1 MTAAVHRMGTPSL
14 SIPPS
19 QNTAPVLEFNCLYTH
34 DIRRK
39 QKRWQDGFL
48 RFHTFNKRVMVYD
61 VPRNFIGDM
70 HWKEGE
76 DLQEGDE
83 VTLEKDAVLVQ
94 VSESVGRTET
104 DLTEL
109 KQSAKKSKRTEGGQR
124 SSSPPRNAATPSRPM
139 GPPAARP
146 GTASVAGSNT
156 QLKHRSLNAL
166 LGTPKG
172 RLGKATVPTKSPFE
186 TRQAEENENW
196 ESGRPPKRSKAE
208 TWNVTRTTVPLPD
221 ARRDTPLWKRTSE
234 ARAKAAKRIPIPP
247 GQQKLGMKEV
257 IDLSDDG
264 EDSPSRFLQGFSS
277 DAVGPAS
284 SPVREVPRPPSPPAR
299 RQQVRS
305 SSPAFQTQNA
315 AKTKRKGN
323 DVEDRNETPSR
334 PEKAARIEPPQEVTE
349 EPQPA
354 HSPARIAPPF
364 LPPPSNKPSQ
374 TLRMATSAPKRKTLA
389 CLDQVS
395 ASPVGSTER
404 PNSAEAGRPTSSKRK
419 TQRELL
425 EERLAKMNKM
435 AQQRADDLK
444 AIVDDA
450 DATAL
455 EITQMDEEE
464 LSTRRMVAPVTSRQ
478 TEPPPEPPVLAKS
491 DRPFRRVVSERD
503 ATSATTSTKRIPGAP
518 VRFTPSPTMRA
529 AILAEQPKQS
539 TSDVVEVQKK
549 QQPMDDVRSAPPVPQ
564 SRPAAAP
571 VPSQRERVDA
581 PQPVRDAPQASPQP
595 PEMPPP
601 PPAARRR
608 PGIGRKEIRKSAQA
622 CFPTAL
628 NVAANGTSTV
638 MLAKPFQ
645 APKPPAKPKAAAPSE
660 DTGPWTR
667 EAFDLFNW
675 RPPGWDEEKWCVSKD
690 DGGVAS

>member
-94 VSESVGRTET
+94 VAESVGRTET

-109 KQSAKKSKRTEGGQR
+109 KQSAKKSKRTEGGPR
-124 SSSPPRNAATPSRPM
+124 SSSPARNMATPSRNM

-146 GTASVAGSNT
+146 GTANVAGGNK

-172 RLGKATVPTKSPFE
+172 RIGKATLPTKSPFE

-196 ESGRPPKRSKAE
+196 ESGRPPKRSKGE
-208 TWNVTRTTVPLPD
+208 SWNVTRTTVPLPS
-221 ARRDTPLWKRTSE
+221 ARRETPLWKRTSE
-234 ARAKAAKRIPIPP
+234 ARAKAAKQVPLPP
-247 GQQKLGMKEV
+247 GQQKLGTKEV

-284 SPVREVPRPPSPPAR
+284 SPVREVPRPPSPISR
-299 RQQVRS
+299 KQQVRP
-305 SSPAFQTQNA
+305 SSPVFQTQ
-315 AKTKRKGN
+315 KRKEKAPE
-323 DVEDRNETPSR
+323 VEDETPVR
-334 PEKAARIEPPQEVTE
+334 PAKIARVEPPRMTIE
-349 EPQPA
+349 EPERAP
-354 HSPARIAPPF
+354 SPPHIAPPF
-364 LPPPSNKPSQ
+364 LPPASNKPSQ
-374 TLRMATSAPKRKTLA
+374 TLRMSTNAPKRKTLS
-389 CLDQVS
+389 CLDQIS
-395 ASPVGSTER
+395 NPPIGTME
-404 PNSAEAGRPTSSKRK
+404 RPTSTEDGRPPSAKRK

-425 EERLAKMNKM
+425 EERVAKMNKM
-435 AQQRADDLK
+435 ALQRANDLE

-455 EITQMDEEE
+455 EISQMDEARPEDR
-464 LSTRRMVAPVTSRQ
+464 LTSRQ
-478 TEPPPEPPVLAKS
+478 TAPPEEPMPTKV
-491 DRPFRRVVSERD
+491 DRPFRRVVSEHNTS
-503 ATSATTSTKRIPGAP
+503 ASATTATKRIPGAP
-518 VRFTPSPTMRA
+518 VRFTPPPPVRA
-529 AILAEQPKQS
+529 AKSGKQAEQRKESVPQVQEKQPPKKK
-539 TSDVVEVQKK
+539 VER
-549 QQPMDDVRSAPPVPQ
+549 PAPPTEPRLFVKDVPPLQ
-564 SRPAAAP
+564 EQMDEHLPTKEP
-571 VPSQRERVDA
+571 T
-581 PQPVRDAPQASPQP
+581 P
-595 PEMPPP
+595 PNVEMPPP
-601 PPAARRR
+601 PQRPARRR
-608 PGIGRKEIRKSAQA
+608 PGVGRKEIRKSAQT

-628 NVAANGTSTV
+628 NVSANGTSTV
-638 MLAKPFQ
+638 ILAKPFQ
-645 APKPPAKPKAAAPSE
+645 APKPPAPPKPPTPSE
-660 DTGPWTR
+660 EAGPLTR

-675 RPPGWDEEKWCVSKD
+675 RPPGWDEEKWCVSK
-690 DGGVAS
+690 GEEA

>member
-94 VSESVGRTET
+94 VAESVGRTET

-109 KQSAKKSKRTEGGQR
+109 KQSAKKSKRTEGVQR
-124 SSSPPRNAATPSRPM
+124 SSSPPRNMATPSRNM
-139 GPPAARP
+139 GPPTARP
-146 GTASVAGSNT
+146 GSGSVVGGNT

-172 RLGKATVPTKSPFE
+172 RIGKATLPTKSPFE
-186 TRQAEENENW
+186 ARQAEENENW
-196 ESGRPPKRSKAE
+196 ESGRPPKRSKGDS
-208 TWNVTRTTVPLPD
+208 WNVTRTTVPLPA
-221 ARRDTPLWKRTSE
+221 ARRETPLWKRTSE
-234 ARAKAAKRIPIPP
+234 ARAKAAKQVALPP
-247 GQQKLGMKEV
+247 GQQKLGTKEV

-264 EDSPSRFLQGFSS
+264 EDSPSKFLQGFSS

-284 SPVREVPRPPSPPAR
+284 SPVREVPRPPTPVSR
-299 RQQVRS
+299 KQQVRS
-305 SSPAFQTQNA
+305 SSPVFQTQ
-315 AKTKRKGN
+315 KRKEKAPE
-323 DVEDRNETPSR
+323 VHNETPPR
-334 PEKAARIEPPQEVTE
+334 PAKAARVGPPRRTIE
-349 EPQPA
+349 EPERAP
-354 HSPARIAPPF
+354 SPPHIAPPF
-364 LPPPSNKPSQ
+364 LPPASNKPSQ

-389 CLDQVS
+389 CLDQTSVS
-395 ASPVGSTER
+395 PAGTMERSESTED
-404 PNSAEAGRPTSSKRK
+404 GRPPSSKRK

-435 AQQRADDLK
+435 AQQRADDLQ

-455 EITQMDEEE
+455 EISQMDEAVLPLERPD
-464 LSTRRMVAPVTSRQ
+464 TRVTSRQ
-478 TEPPPEPPVLAKS
+478 TAPPEEPALPKP
-491 DRPFRRVVSERD
+491 DRPFRRVLSEHNT
-503 ATSATTSTKRIPGAP
+503 AASAAAAPKRIPGAP
-518 VRFTPSPTMRA
+518 VRFTPPPVGRA
-529 AILAEQPKQS
+529 SKPAEPPKQKAKAEVPAQREQPPKR
-539 TSDVVEVQKK
+539 VVA
-549 QQPMDDVRSAPPVPQ
+549 QPA
-564 SRPAAAP
+564 
-571 VPSQRERVDA
+571 
-581 PQPVRDAPQASPQP
+581 APQAEPPSVVKDAPPQP
-595 PEMPPP
+595 QEQPDAYQPAKEPTPPPVEMPPPP
-601 PPAARRR
+601 PPAARRK
-608 PGIGRKEIRKSAQA
+608 PGIGRKEVRKSAQA

-638 MLAKPFQ
+638 ILAKPFQ
-645 APKPPAKPKAAAPSE
+645 APKPPAPPKQAAPPE
-660 DTGPWTR
+660 DAGPWTR

-675 RPPGWDEEKWCVSKD
+675 RPPGWDEEKWCVSK
-690 DGGVAS
+690 GEEA

>member
-1 MTAAVHRMGTPSL
+1 MTAAVHRVGTPSL

-94 VSESVGRTET
+94 VAESVGKTET

-109 KQSAKKSKRTEGGQR
+109 KQSAKKSRRTESGQR
-124 SSSPPRNAATPSRPM
+124 SSSPPRNLATPSRNA
-139 GPPAARP
+139 GPPIARP
-146 GTASVAGSNT
+146 GTASVAGGNT

-172 RLGKATVPTKSPFE
+172 RIGKANLPTKSPFE

-196 ESGRPPKRSKAE
+196 ESGSPPKRSKGE
-208 TWNVTRTTVPLPD
+208 SWNVTRTTAPLPNT
-221 ARRDTPLWKRTSE
+221 RRETPLWKRTAG
-234 ARAKAAKRIPIPP
+234 ARAKAAKQVALPL
-247 GQQKLGMKEV
+247 GQQKLGTKEV

-264 EDSPSRFLQGFSS
+264 EDSPSKFLQGFSS

-284 SPVREVPRPPSPPAR
+284 SPVREVPRPPTPVSR
-299 RQQVRS
+299 KQQVRS
-305 SSPAFQTQNA
+305 SSPVFQSQ
-315 AKTKRKGN
+315 KRKEKAPEN
-323 DVEDRNETPSR
+323 RNETPPR
-334 PEKAARIEPPQEVTE
+334 PAKVARLEPPRRTIGES
-349 EPQPA
+349 EPTA
-354 HSPARIAPPF
+354 SPPRIAAPF
-364 LPPPSNKPSQ
+364 PPPPSNKPSQ

-389 CLDQVS
+389 CLDQIS
-395 ASPVGSTER
+395 NSPTSTMEKPKSTDDAR
-404 PNSAEAGRPTSSKRK
+404 PASSKRK

-444 AIVDDA
+444 AIIDDA

-455 EITQMDEEE
+455 EISQMDEAALPPQRPE
-464 LSTRRMVAPVTSRQ
+464 AHVTSRQ
-478 TEPPPEPPVLAKS
+478 TEPPEEPVPPKTG
-491 DRPFRRVVSERD
+491 RPFRRVLSEHNT
-503 ATSATTSTKRIPGAP
+503 AASAATTTKRFPGAP
-518 VRFTPSPTMRA
+518 VRFTPPPVGRTPKP
-529 AILAEQPKQS
+529 AEQPKQR
-539 TSDVVEVQKK
+539 TGAAV
-549 QQPMDDVRSAPPVPQ
+549 PVPRGQ
-564 SRPAAAP
+564 PQEKVDSQPAAPAEPRP
-571 VPSQRERVDA
+571 VIKDRSPPQEQPNP
-581 PQPVRDAPQASPQP
+581 PQPTKKPTP
-595 PEMPPP
+595 PTVEMPPP
-601 PPAARRR
+601 PQPSVTRGR
-608 PGIGRKEIRKSAQA
+608 PGIGRKEIRKSAHA

-628 NVAANGTSTV
+628 NVAANGTSKV
-638 MLAKPFQ
+638 ILAKPFQ
-645 APKPPAKPKAAAPSE
+645 APKPPATPKAPAPRQE
-660 DTGPWTR
+660 TGPWTR

-675 RPPGWDEEKWCVSKD
+675 RPPGWDEEKWCLSKGD
-690 DGGVAS
+690 EA

>member
-94 VSESVGRTET
+94 VAESVGRTET

-109 KQSAKKSKRTEGGQR
+109 KQSAKKSKRTEGAQR
-124 SSSPPRNAATPSRPM
+124 SSSPPRNMATPSRPM
-139 GPPAARP
+139 GPPAPRT
-146 GTASVAGSNT
+146 GTASIAGGNT

-172 RLGKATVPTKSPFE
+172 RIGKATVPTKSPFE
-186 TRQAEENENW
+186 TRQAEENEDW

-208 TWNVTRTTVPLPD
+208 SWNVTRTTVPLPN
-221 ARRDTPLWKRTSE
+221 ARRETPLWKRTSE
-234 ARAKAAKRIPIPP
+234 ARAKAAKQVALPP
-247 GQQKLGMKEV
+247 GQQKLGTKEV

-264 EDSPSRFLQGFSS
+264 EDSPSKFLQGFSS
-277 DAVGPAS
+277 DAAGPAS
-284 SPVREVPRPPSPPAR
+284 SPVREVPRPPSPISR
-299 RQQVRS
+299 KQQVRS
-305 SSPAFQTQNA
+305 SSPAFQTQTA
-315 AKTKRKGN
+315 AKRKGKEESHEVLN
-323 DVEDRNETPSR
+323 DVSSR
-334 PEKAARIEPPQEVTE
+334 PTKVARVESPRITIE
-349 EPQPA
+349 EPERA
-354 HSPARIAPPF
+354 SSPPRIAPPF
-364 LPPPSNKPSQ
+364 LPAPSNKPSQ

-389 CLDQVS
+389 CLGQIS
-395 ASPVGSTER
+395 ASPAGTMER
-404 PNSAEAGRPTSSKRK
+404 QTSSEDGRPTSSKRK

-435 AQQRADDLK
+435 DQQRADDLK

-455 EITQMDEEE
+455 EISQMDEAVFPPK
-464 LSTRRMVAPVTSRQ
+464 RPDARVASRQ
-478 TEPPPEPPVLAKS
+478 TAPPEDPGPTKS
-491 DRPFRRVVSERD
+491 DRPFRRVMSENNT
-503 ATSATTSTKRIPGAP
+503 AASAAIAPRRIPGAP
-518 VRFTPSPTMRA
+518 VRFTPPPVVQA
-529 AILAEQPKQS
+529 AKPAEQSRQRIKDTVRVQKEQQPKE
-539 TSDVVEVQKK
+539 VVE
-549 QQPMDDVRSAPPVPQ
+549 
-564 SRPAAAP
+564 RPASPPTASGAGAKAVPLPQEQVDDHLP
-571 VPSQRERVDA
+571 VKEPT
-581 PQPVRDAPQASPQP
+581 P
-595 PEMPPP
+595 PTVEMPPP
-601 PPAARRR
+601 PPPARRK
-608 PGIGRKEIRKSAQA
+608 PGIGRKEVRKSAQA

-638 MLAKPFQ
+638 ILAKPFQ
-645 APKPPAKPKAAAPSE
+645 APKPPAPPKAPTPPE

-675 RPPGWDEEKWCVSKD
+675 RPPGWDEEKWCVSKGED
-690 DGGVAS
+690 A

>member
-124 SSSPPRNAATPSRPM
+124 SSSSPRNAATPSRPM
-139 GPPAARP
+139 GPPAVRP
-146 GTASVAGSNT
+146 GTASVASGNT

-172 RLGKATVPTKSPFE
+172 RFGKAIVPTKSPFE

-208 TWNVTRTTVPLPD
+208 SWNVTRTTVPLPE

-234 ARAKAAKRIPIPP
+234 ARAKAAKRVPIPS

-284 SPVREVPRPPSPPAR
+284 SPVREVPRPLSPPAR
-299 RQQVRS
+299 KQQIRS
-305 SSPAFQTQNA
+305 SSPVFQMQNA
-315 AKTKRKGN
+315 AKTKRKEKA
-323 DVEDRNETPSR
+323 VEIRNETPSR
-334 PEKAARIEPPQEVTE
+334 PEKAARLEPPQEVTE
-349 EPQPA
+349 ESQSA
-354 HSPARIAPPF
+354 HSPVHIAPPF

-374 TLRMATSAPKRKTLA
+374 TLRMATSAPKRKMLA
-389 CLDQVS
+389 CLDQTS
-395 ASPVGSTER
+395 APPMGSIER
-404 PNSAEAGRPTSSKRK
+404 PDSAEASRPTSFKRK

-455 EITQMDEEE
+455 EITQMDEAA
-464 LSTRRMVAPVTSRQ
+464 LSPTRTEAPVVSRQ
-478 TEPPPEPPVLAKS
+478 TEPPREAPILARS

-503 ATSATTSTKRIPGAP
+503 ASTSETTSTERIPGAP

-529 AILAEQPKQS
+529 AKLVEQPKQS
-539 TSDVVEVQKK
+539 KSNAVEMQKK
-549 QQPMDDVRSAPPVPQ
+549 QQPVVDVRMASPMPQPPPVAPPVPPQ
-564 SRPAAAP
+564 K
-571 VPSQRERVDA
+571 ERVDA
-581 PQPVRDAPQASPQP
+581 PPPVRDPSPQP
-595 PEMPPP
+595 PAMPPP
-601 PPAARRR
+601 PQVRRR

-645 APKPPAKPKAAAPSE
+645 APNPPAKPKAAVPSE

-690 DGGVAS
+690 DGGAAA

>member
-1 MTAAVHRMGTPSL
+1 MTAAVHRMGTPSH

-94 VSESVGRTET
+94 VAESVGRTET

-124 SSSPPRNAATPSRPM
+124 SSPPPKNMATPSRNM
-139 GPPAARP
+139 GPPTARP
-146 GTASVAGSNT
+146 GTASVAGGNT

-172 RLGKATVPTKSPFE
+172 RIGKATLPTKSPFE

-196 ESGRPPKRSKAE
+196 ESGRPPKRSKGE
-208 TWNVTRTTVPLPD
+208 SWNVTRTTVPLPN
-221 ARRDTPLWKRTSE
+221 ARRETPLWKRTAD
-234 ARAKAAKRIPIPP
+234 ARAKAAKHVPLPP
-247 GQQKLGMKEV
+247 GQQKLGTKEV

-264 EDSPSRFLQGFSS
+264 EDSPSKFLREFSS
-277 DAVGPAS
+277 DAAGPAS
-284 SPVREVPRPPSPPAR
+284 SPVREVPRPPTPVSR
-299 RQQVRS
+299 KQQVRS
-305 SSPAFQTQNA
+305 SSPVFQTQ
-315 AKTKRKGN
+315 KRKEKAPE
-323 DVEDRNETPSR
+323 VVRNETPPR
-334 PEKAARIEPPQEVTE
+334 PAKVARVEPPRRTIEVPE
-349 EPQPA
+349 RAP
-354 HSPARIAPPF
+354 SPPHIAPPF
-364 LPPPSNKPSQ
+364 LLPPSNKPSQ

-389 CLDQVS
+389 CLDQIS
-395 ASPVGSTER
+395 NSPTGTMER
-404 PNSAEAGRPTSSKRK
+404 PTPTEEGRTTSSKRR

-425 EERLAKMNKM
+425 EERLAKMNKL

-455 EITQMDEEE
+455 EISQMDEAVPPPERPE
-464 LSTRRMVAPVTSRQ
+464 ARVISRQ
-478 TEPPPEPPVLAKS
+478 TVPPEEPVLTKS
-491 DRPFRRVVSERD
+491 DRPFRRLASEHNT
-503 ATSATTSTKRIPGAP
+503 AASANAAPKRIPGAP
-518 VRFTPSPTMRA
+518 VRFTPPPLGRA
-529 AILAEQPKQS
+529 PKPAEQPKQK
-539 TSDVVEVQKK
+539 TGVAVPVQREQALKEG
-549 QQPMDDVRSAPPVPQ
+549 APH
-564 SRPAAAP
+564 AAAP
-571 VPSQRERVDA
+571 PAEPRPVVKNAPPPQEQPNVQYSSKEPTPPIVD
-581 PQPVRDAPQASPQP
+581 
-595 PEMPPP
+595 MPPP
-601 PPAARRR
+601 PPQPPAARRR

-638 MLAKPFQ
+638 ILAKPFQ
-645 APKPPAKPKAAAPSE
+645 APKPPAPPKAPTPPE
-660 DTGPWTR
+660 ETGPWTR

-675 RPPGWDEEKWCVSKD
+675 RPPGWDEEKWCVSKGD
-690 DGGVAS
+690 EA

>member
-124 SSSPPRNAATPSRPM
+124 SSSPPRNVATPSRPM
-139 GPPAARP
+139 GPPTARP
-146 GTASVAGSNT
+146 GTASVAGGNT

-172 RLGKATVPTKSPFE
+172 RLGKATIPTKSPFE

-208 TWNVTRTTVPLPD
+208 SWNVTRTTVPLPD

-234 ARAKAAKRIPIPP
+234 ARAKATKQIPIPP

-299 RQQVRS
+299 RQQIRS

-315 AKTKRKGN
+315 SNTKRKEN
-323 DVEDRNETPSR
+323 AAEIQNETPSR
-334 PEKAARIEPPQEVTE
+334 PEKAARVEPPQKVNEQ
-349 EPQPA
+349 PQRA
-354 HSPARIAPPF
+354 HSPPHVAPPF

-389 CLDQVS
+389 CLDQIS
-395 ASPVGSTER
+395 ASPVGSIER
-404 PNSAEAGRPTSSKRK
+404 PDSAEAGRPTSSKRK

-455 EITQMDEEE
+455 EITQMDEAA
-464 LSTRRMVAPVTSRQ
+464 LSPRRMEAPVTSRQ
-478 TEPPPEPPVLAKS
+478 TEPPPEALPLAKT

-503 ATSATTSTKRIPGAP
+503 ATASKTTSTKRMPGAP

-529 AILAEQPKQS
+529 AKLAEQPKQS
-539 TSDVVEVQKK
+539 KSNAVELKKK
-549 QQPMDDVRSAPPVPQ
+549 QQPTDNARRASPVPKPLPIAPPVPPQ
-564 SRPAAAP
+564 K
-571 VPSQRERVDA
+571 ERVDA
-581 PQPVRDAPQASPQP
+581 PLPVRDPSLQP
-595 PEMPPP
+595 PDMPPP
-601 PPAARRR
+601 PQVRRR

-645 APKPPAKPKAAAPSE
+645 APKPPAKPKATAPSE

-690 DGGVAS
+690 GGGAAS

>member
-109 KQSAKKSKRTEGGQR
+109 KQSAKKSKRAEGGQR
-124 SSSPPRNAATPSRPM
+124 SSSPPRNVATPSRPM

-146 GTASVAGSNT
+146 GTASVAGGNT

-172 RLGKATVPTKSPFE
+172 RIGKAVVPTKSPFE

-208 TWNVTRTTVPLPD
+208 SWNVTRTTVPLPE

-234 ARAKAAKRIPIPP
+234 ARAKAAKRVPIPP

-284 SPVREVPRPPSPPAR
+284 SPVREVPRPSSPAAR
-299 RQQVRS
+299 KQQIRS
-305 SSPAFQTQNA
+305 SSPVFQTQNA
-315 AKTKRKGN
+315 AKTKRKEKAVGI
-323 DVEDRNETPSR
+323 RNETHSR
-334 PEKAARIEPPQEVTE
+334 PEKAAPIEPPQEVTE
-349 EPQPA
+349 ESQSA
-354 HSPARIAPPF
+354 HSPVHIAPPF

-374 TLRMATSAPKRKTLA
+374 ILRMATSAPKRKMLA
-389 CLDQVS
+389 CLDQTS
-395 ASPVGSTER
+395 APPMGSIER
-404 PNSAEAGRPTSSKRK
+404 PDSAEASRPTSFKRK

-455 EITQMDEEE
+455 EITQMDEAALPPIRTE
-464 LSTRRMVAPVTSRQ
+464 APVISRQ
-478 TEPPPEPPVLAKS
+478 TEPPPEAPILAKS

-503 ATSATTSTKRIPGAP
+503 ASAPATKRIPGAP
-518 VRFTPSPTMRA
+518 VRFTTMRA
-529 AILAEQPKQS
+529 AKLAEQPKQKVS
-539 TSDVVEVQKK
+539 KAVEVQKK
-549 QQPMDDVRSAPPVPQ
+549 QRPTDNAPRASPVPQSPPVAPPVPPQ
-564 SRPAAAP
+564 K
-571 VPSQRERVDA
+571 ERVDA
-581 PQPVRDAPQASPQP
+581 PPPVRDPSPKP
-595 PEMPPP
+595 PAMPPP
-601 PPAARRR
+601 PAVRRR
-608 PGIGRKEIRKSAQA
+608 PGIGCKEIRKSAQA
-622 CFPTAL
+622 CFTTAL

-645 APKPPAKPKAAAPSE
+645 APKPPAKPKAAVPSE

-675 RPPGWDEEKWCVSKD
+675 RPPGWDEEKWCVSRD
-690 DGGVAS
+690 DGGAAS